1 MSEKPFYENPF
12 ETESAKVT
20 AEVARL
26 QAEHGKRIMQSP
38 VFREGVVGM
47 IRRLLEMNRLLSESF
62 LTDNTSL
69 LDQCQRLA
77 TEIHQEENA
86 LTGYILHCGARGESC
101 EGVIRLPY
109 RLERIGD
116 MLEDVLHCCRI
127 KIDRDIPFSLQAK
140 EEVGELL
147 LQLEHMMDSLRD
159 AFVSQD
165 RDPLEEMIGKGKRLA
180 QVLEDFKSA
189 HWMRVEKGTTAPEAS
204 SLFREILDSVKW
216 TNEYLEKLCTSLR
229 ETDEMSQNQPGTR
242 RQEVHPAKNQ
252 GDQPE
257 ARSLV

>member
-1 MSEKPFYENPF
+1 MTEKPFYENPF
-12 ETESAKVT
+12 ETESAKVA

-26 QAEHGKRIMQSP
+26 QAEHGRRIMQSP

-47 IRRLLEMNRLLSESF
+47 ISRLLEMNRLLSKSF
-62 LTDNTSL
+62 LTEDRSPM
-69 LDQCQRLA
+69 DQCERLA
-77 TEIHQEENA
+77 TEVHQEEKT

-116 MLEDVLHCCRI
+116 MLEDVLHCCRTRI
-127 KIDRDIPFSLQAK
+127 ARDIPFSLKAK

-165 RDPLEEMIGKGKRLA
+165 KDPLEKMIDKGKRLA

-189 HWMRVEKGTTAPEAS
+189 HWLRVEKGTTAPEAS

-229 ETDEMSQNQPGTR
+229 EMSQDPPGVR
-242 RQEVHPAKNQ
+242 RHEVHPAKTE